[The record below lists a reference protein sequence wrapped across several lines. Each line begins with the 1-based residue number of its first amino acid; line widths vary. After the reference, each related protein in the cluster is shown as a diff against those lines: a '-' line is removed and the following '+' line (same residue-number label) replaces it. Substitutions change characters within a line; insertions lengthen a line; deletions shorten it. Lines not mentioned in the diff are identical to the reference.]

1 MKSFVCLT
9 NQPFI
14 PGDEVDVIDECP
26 YFREDDVAQIVID
39 DPWWGVIP
47 LTLAAYN
54 AALYPTFAT
63 WGEIMFDATAR
74 HFRCG
79 TPLWWGKV
87 TAYVIP
93 KGSRVLV
100 S

>member
-9 NQPFI
+9 NQPFM
-14 PGDEVDVIDECP
+14 PGAEVAVLAECP
-26 YFREDDVAQIVID
+26 YFREEDASQIVID
-39 DPWWGVIP
+39 DPWWGIIP
-47 LTLAAYN
+47 LTRVDYN
-54 AALYPTFAT
+54 ATTYLTFNT
-63 WGEIMFDATAR
+63 IDSIMFDANCR

-79 TPLWWGKV
+79 TPLWWGKI

-93 KGSRVLV
+93 KGSRVLT